1 MNILKGFQNLI
12 GEHCA
17 TTALRQVFA
26 CTGIRLS
33 EEMLLGLGEGIG
45 FSHRKEK
52 GGKFPLMSMRGAG
65 LLEFEAN
72 VCKRLGIKMRAVKVK
87 AKKQAEKDLLRMVE
101 KGDPAYIYVDM
112 KHLPYARGKMVCH
125 IGTHSVVIAGV
136 DATTKTVIVADKHGA
151 LQDVSLASLAEAR
164 YSAWSPSQ
172 HDNTMLKFT
181 YPKTLSPIASAIES
195 AAAEAARCMLSSRD
209 KNSGVRGIRFF
220 AERILS
226 WPDEFGAKDA
236 GVAFRNVSVL
246 IDESETGGGGFRK
259 MYGRFLGEA
268 SRMLKDEELSA
279 LAASVTGLGR
289 KWSTAASKLREVKP
303 KGMEEKVSS
312 ISKKISEIADSEEA
326 VWQRLKTIFE

>member
-1 MNILKGFQNLI
+1 MT

-17 TTALRQVFA
+17 TTALRQIFA

-52 GGKFPLMSMRGAG
+52 GSKFPLMSMRGAG

-72 VCKRLGIKMRAVKVK
+72 VCKRLGIEMRVVKVK
-87 AKKQAEKDLLRMVE
+87 GKKQAEKDLLSTVE
-101 KGDPAYIYVDM
+101 KGDPAYIYVDV
-112 KHLPYARGKMVCH
+112 KHLPYARGEMVCH
-125 IGTHSVVIAGV
+125 VGTHSVVVAGV
-136 DATTKTVIVADKHGA
+136 DATSKTAVVADKHGA

-164 YSAWSPSQ
+164 YSACSPSQ

-181 YPKTLSPIASAIES
+181 YPKTLLPIASAIES
-195 AAAEAARCMLSSRD
+195 AAAEVAGSMLSSSD

-236 GVAFRNVSVL
+236 GTAFKNVVVL

-289 KWSTAASKLREVKP
+289 KWSTAASKLRDVRL
-303 KGMEEKVSS
+303 KGMKDKVSP

-326 VWQRLKTIFE
+326 VWKRLKTIFE